1 MGRKIAKKYE
11 ITSIAH
17 PLYPQLHR
25 IRALRDIREDVCAG
39 DLGGFVE
46 SEENLDQKNSCW
58 IFDDALAAEN
68 SLVSGDAVLRDNAA
82 ARGSATVAG
91 RARLEQNAAAEDF
104 AIVSSGLIDGFAV
117 IAGNSGIYENPLTG
131 QAPAVTDRAVVY
143 GELGGRIAVSG
154 NVVILPGRKIDNP
167 TADEIRIS
175 HVGITVDRSARQEL
189 TAVKRKNAPNRSDEK
204 GGCH

>member
-58 IFDDALAAEN
+58 IFDNAFAAEN

-117 IAGNSGIYENPLTG
+117 IAGNSGIY
-131 QAPAVTDRAVVY
+131 
-143 GELGGRIAVSG
+143 
-154 NVVILPGRKIDNP
+154 
-167 TADEIRIS
+167 
-175 HVGITVDRSARQEL
+175 
-189 TAVKRKNAPNRSDEK
+189 
-204 GGCH
+204 

>member
-1 MGRKIAKKYE
+1 M
-11 ITSIAH
+11 
-17 PLYPQLHR
+17 
-25 IRALRDIREDVCAG
+25 
-39 DLGGFVE
+39 E

-58 IFDDALAAEN
+58 IFDNALAAEN

-91 RARLEQNAAAEDF
+91 WARLEQNAAAEDF

-143 GELGGRIAVSG
+143 GELGGKITVSG
-154 NVVILPGRKIDNP
+154 NAVILPGRKIDNP

-175 HVGITVDRSARQEL
+175 HVGITVDRSDRQDLSPPPPDNTQKKKHSEPE
-189 TAVKRKNAPNRSDEK
+189 R
-204 GGCH
+204 

>member
-11 ITSIAH
+11 ITGIAH

-25 IRALRDIREDVCAG
+25 IRALRDIRKDVCAG

-58 IFDDALAAEN
+58 IFDNALAAEN

-91 RARLEQNAAAEDF
+91 WARLEQNAAAEDF
-104 AIVSSGLIDGFAV
+104 AIVSSGVIDGFAV
-117 IAGNSGIYENPLTG
+117 IAGNSGIYENPLTR

-143 GELGGRIAVSG
+143 GELGGKITVSG
-154 NVVILPGRKIDNP
+154 NAVILPGRKIDNP

-175 HVGITVDRSARQEL
+175 HMGITVDRSDRQDLSPSQPGSSQNKKHSEPE
-189 TAVKRKNAPNRSDEK
+189 R
-204 GGCH
+204 